1 MNDRSWERSS
11 SAALDGDLDPVE
23 TLELLDDMADDP
35 QCREYWRRARAMDR
49 QLDPLILPA
58 DRPLRGSRGR
68 IAWAWWLAPVAAA
81 ALFAVLLL
89 QPDTIRV
96 DGLPDPDGRPLTVR
110 LEEGEMTDARFVELV
125 VEVLQADQRYQE
137 KMREVLEEVR
147 PQASLAEAGSSES
160 DLNRTERVAFA
171 EEEESPAA
179 TIDELPWEALAGI
192 H

>member
-1 MNDRSWERSS
+1 MNEKTWELSS
-11 SAALDGDLDPVE
+11 SAALDGELDPVE
-23 TLELLDDMADDP
+23 TLELLDDMAGDHE
-35 QCREYWRRARAMDR
+35 CRENWRRVRAMDR
-49 QLDPLILPA
+49 HLDPMIVPA
-58 DRPLRGSRGR
+58 DRPLRPARGR
-68 IAWAWWLAPVAAA
+68 VSRAWWIAPVAAA

-89 QPDTIRV
+89 RPDTLRV
-96 DGLPDPDGRPLTVR
+96 DGLPDPDGAPLTVR

-125 VEVLQADQRYQE
+125 VEVLQADQRYQQ

-147 PQASLAEAGSSES
+147 PNASLAEAGSSEA

-171 EEEESPAA
+171 EEDSPAT